1 MEGEQAGKFMYMP
14 AVLHS
19 PQKNTA
25 PQYSDPDLSLMSATQ
40 LYACSYI

>member
-1 MEGEQAGKFMYMP
+1 MEEEQAGKFMYMP
-14 AVLHS
+14 AVLHFH
-19 PQKNTA
+19 QKNTA